1 MGRGWFWTWPE
12 RLRNGYRTPPGHG
25 DRVKTTGSPLARVAA
40 WTCLVLTVAGI
51 AAALVLRSRAGTIGF
66 VGELTLLGTLN
77 ALISALVGAVVIDRK
92 GSHPVGWLFCLSGLF
107 WTLAHIAGAAGGIV
121 LSGGSLAAQNFLIS
135 STGWASFLA
144 FAMAPALIMFVFP
157 TGRLASPRWRWPF
170 GFACAVTAIGVV
182 GYALAPGPMEEV
194 PLNNPYGAGGTV
206 GAVAMVMR
214 EAAWPLLL
222 LSILAGVV
230 SLRRRMK
237 AAPLDER
244 QQIKWLVLAGFVLF
258 AFVSFWGTMDTL
270 GKPEVAAAISGL
282 FLPLLPI
289 ALGIA
294 ILKHRLYDI
303 DVLINRTLVYLS
315 LSAVLGAIYLSI
327 VFLLQRALA
336 PITADSNIAV
346 AASTLAAA
354 ALFRPLRASI
364 QAFINRRFYRQ
375 KYDALTTV
383 GKYSSRVRSEIELD
397 ALTGELMALVGETL
411 RPATVSVWLNNDDNG
426 R

>member
-1 MGRGWFWTWPE
+1 M
-12 RLRNGYRTPPGHG
+12 
-25 DRVKTTGSPLARVAA
+25 
-40 WTCLVLTVAGI
+40 AGI
-51 AAALVLRSRAGTIGF
+51 ATALVLRNRAGSVGF

-77 ALISALVGAVVIDRK
+77 ALISALVGAVVIDRR
-92 GSHPVGWLFCLSGLF
+92 GNHPVGWLFCLSGLF
-107 WTLAHIAGAAGGIV
+107 WTLAHIAGAAAGIV
-121 LSGGSLAAQNFLIS
+121 VSGGSLVAQNALIS

-170 GFACAVTAIGVV
+170 GFACAVTVVGVV

-194 PLNNPYGAGGTV
+194 PLNNPFGATGTA
-206 GAVAMVMR
+206 GAVAAVMR

-237 AAPLDER
+237 AANAEER

-258 AFVSFWGTMDTL
+258 GFVSFWGAMDTL
-270 GKPEVAAAISGL
+270 GRPEVAAAISGL

-315 LSAVLGAIYLSI
+315 LSAVLAAFYLAI
-327 VFLLQRALA
+327 VFLLQRVLS

-354 ALFRPLRASI
+354 ALFRPLRARI

-375 KYDALTTV
+375 KYDAISTI
-383 GKYSSRVRSEIELD
+383 GKYSSRVRSEIEFD
-397 ALTGELMALVGETL
+397 ALTGELLALVGDTL
-411 RPATVSVWLNNDDNG
+411 QPATAAVWLNN
-426 R
+426 RRS